1 MNSFPQ
7 SAHTRY
13 AFCVWQQQLFCN
25 AVNSVTKLLRRFFDF
40 YIDIVSEYVYDI
52 DTDTMSECI
61 VTDDACLGDRQRHF
75 AGHRRDKEK
84 ACGERCQDGT
94 HQPDSR
100 RGRTPEQLVGHRRL
114 GKRILSVT
122 AENAVKNGRCIRK
135 LREPLTIPCRA

>member
-7 SAHTRY
+7 SAHTPY
-13 AFCVWQQQLFCN
+13 ALLSGFCIWQKQHFF

-40 YIDIVSEYVYDI
+40 YIDIVSEWVYDI

-61 VTDDACLGDRQRHF
+61 VTDDACLDDRQRHF

-84 ACGERCQDGT
+84 ACGERCQGGK

-100 RGRTPEQLVGHRRL
+100 QDRTAGSDCRR
-114 GKRILSVT
+114 T
-122 AENAVKNGRCIRK
+122 AHQRDPFLEKEMK
-135 LREPLTIPCRA
+135 EKE